1 MKPEEAIPLLQRG
14 LVGEIYDQKGFLT
27 ALGYEA
33 LDAIDSSNCKTLV
46 QKQHGEW
53 IDYQD
58 AKYSYLA
65 NCSKCGYQ
73 MDTHEEH
80 GYFNFCPYCG
90 ADMRTQ
96 NDRSWDTSERGV
108 SGSVKNSIAQEEG
121 EAE

>member
-53 IDYQD
+53 KKVGGIFYRL
-58 AKYSYLA
+58 KCS
-65 NCSKCGYQ
+65 NCNFELENPDDESK
-73 MDTHEEH
+73 
-80 GYFNFCPYCG
+80 FCPNCG
-90 ADMRTQ
+90 ADMR
-96 NDRSWDTSERGV
+96 
-108 SGSVKNSIAQEEG
+108 EG